1 MLGRARACRL
11 ARYSSRIP
19 PRCWCMRRPSMRRA
33 GRRQKTG
40 GGTCCEM
47 WSVVC
52 AWEDYTKSDAVAG
65 VRDQQDLSVTSVRAC
80 PKRFRMVTAASAA
93 GQGSCGRPP
102 PATRPAPSPSSRA
115 TLSSMRS
122 ASIPPPTGRSRCPPS
137 STSARDAPR
146 PPPRP

>member
-11 ARYSSRIP
+11 ARSSSRIP

-52 AWEDYTKSDAVAG
+52 AWEDYTKSDAAWSKSFNARLGSHG
-65 VRDQQDLSVTSVRAC
+65 VTPMD
-80 PKRFRMVTAASAA
+80 
-93 GQGSCGRPP
+93 
-102 PATRPAPSPSSRA
+102 A
-115 TLSSMRS
+115 TL
-122 ASIPPPTGRSRCPPS
+122 IKQEKQDGEQGE
-137 STSARDAPR
+137 RDTCKTYCQLPCTHALSPGTYMTADIVVGKVVIIGIITNCTIIGIIG
-146 PPPRP
+146 